1 MTNLAILLDAVS
13 LTLRSR
19 RALGRSAGHT
29 VLKDISLSLPRGK
42 TLGIVGRNGAGK
54 STLLR
59 IIAGIIKP
67 DRGRVDC
74 FGLRAS
80 LLGLGA
86 GRLPHLSGR
95 DNALMTGM
103 LQGLR
108 RRDMEGRLE
117 QVQEFSELGEYF
129 DQPVST
135 YSTGMN
141 ARLGF
146 ATALQV
152 DPDIMLI
159 DEILGVGDAEFRL
172 KSRKA
177 LRERIVSDKTVV
189 LVSHEQAAIKD
200 LCDWVL
206 WIDQGRV
213 RAIGLMNEVMSEYL
227 GAMKPAS

>member
-1 MTNLAILLDAVS
+1 VTDLAVVLDSVW

-19 RALGRSAGHT
+19 RALGRSTEHA
-29 VLKDISLSLPRGK
+29 VLKDISLNLPQGK
-42 TLGIVGRNGAGK
+42 TLGVIGRNGAGK

-59 IIAGIIKP
+59 IIAGIIQP
-67 DRGRVDC
+67 DRGKVDC

-80 LLGLGA
+80 LLALSA

-103 LQGLR
+103 LQGLGR
-108 RRDMEGRLE
+108 REMESRLQQIRD
-117 QVQEFSELGEYF
+117 FSELGEYF

-177 LRERIVSDKTVV
+177 LRERILSDKTVV
-189 LVSHEQAAIKD
+189 LVSHELAVIKD
-200 LCDWVL
+200 LCEWVL
-206 WIDQGRV
+206 WLEQGQV
-213 RAIGLMNEVMSEYL
+213 QEIGPVSGVMPAYL
-227 GAMKPAS
+227 EALKPVS